1 MSREQ
6 RGACQFSTAA
16 RWRLGMCDVSCHRV
30 WLGLFP
36 IPHRDY
42 VFFLLCDS
50 LDSLIPCF
58 GDEEC
63 KISILF
69 SYVETNAVFL
79 EPLLHLHM
87 ETAVSSHRHVPYE
100 ARKVWKEGNE
110 KEMESGCYQLLRGA
124 VFFLTSSCKMN
135 CSPNQLMTRKY
146 LEKE

>member
-36 IPHRDY
+36 IHNRDY

-69 SYVETNAVFL
+69 SYVETNVQYSWSPCYICTWRQLF
-79 EPLLHLHM
+79 PLTDMHLM
-87 ETAVSSHRHVPYE
+87 KQERSE
-100 ARKVWKEGNE
+100 K
-110 KEMESGCYQLLRGA
+110 KEMKRKWSLA
-124 VFFLTSSCKMN
+124 VTSS
-135 CSPNQLMTRKY
+135 
-146 LEKE
+146 